1 MNEKIIKKTP
11 NEVISERDR
20 VFEINKLIEKALTF
34 YCGKYKKKFN
44 FKIDFSEVLI
54 VPHPFTENHDV
65 FSGIRFKYDN
75 RSYSIKLFERI
86 EETDVVEEM
95 IKESDWNND
104 ELVSSA
110 INQVKK
116 TIH

>member
-1 MNEKIIKKTP
+1 MNEKVVKKTP
-11 NEVISERDR
+11 SEVISQSDR

-34 YCGKYKKKFN
+34 YCGKYKKRFN
-44 FKIDFSEVLI
+44 LKMGTSEVLI
-54 VPHPFTENHDV
+54 TDITHAV
-65 FSGIRFKYDN
+65 FSVIRFKYDN
-75 RSYSIKLFERI
+75 RSYSIKLFERK

-116 TIH
+116 TIN

>member
-34 YCGKYKKKFN
+34 YCGKYKKRFN
-44 FKIDFSEVLI
+44 FKIDSSEVI
-54 VPHPFTENHDV
+54 TETNHDV
-65 FSGIRFKYDN
+65 FSVIRFKYDN
-75 RSYSIKLFERI
+75 RSYSITLFERK

-116 TIH
+116 TIN